1 MSDTL
6 TRRNFLQ
13 RLAVV
18 GTVVAGA
25 GALAACSGGTTGE
38 TTGEA
43 GSALACDDVT
53 ALTEDEK
60 TTRTSLVYVEK
71 SVTEGQ
77 TCTNCQQFQPDAANA
92 AGACGKCLVVPG
104 TINPGG
110 HCNSWTA
117 KTA

>member
-6 TRRNFLQ
+6 TRRNFIQ

-25 GALAACSGGTTGE
+25 GALAACGGGDSSGESTEG
-38 TTGEA
+38 A
-43 GSALACDDVT
+43 AALACDDVS
-53 ALTEDEK
+53 ALSEADK

-77 TCTNCQQFQPDAANA
+77 TCSNCQQFQPDAANA